1 MTSSECQSSAATKTV
16 TDPIAKLSNNVT
28 TKVKVVACCFHAG
41 DHTLEHSSSP
51 AAAKYGS

>member
-16 TDPIAKLSNNVT
+16 NDLIAKLSNNVT

-41 DHTLEHSSSP
+41 DHRLEHSSSP